1 MKDYKDFYIEAKRDN
16 LPFIFCDMDGVLT
29 DFGKAANKVTGL
41 NWEGLRTNQDWDS
54 IRDTKNF
61 WANMPWKRDGKQLWK
76 YIKKYNPSILSASV
90 QPQQDPNCKPGK
102 LRWLS
107 KNLKLNNSARINL
120 VRRSQKQ
127 DYVRVNRGGKIEVA
141 VLIDDYPKNIRE
153 WTAKGGIGILHTN
166 TSSTISQ
173 LKRLGF

>member
-1 MKDYKDFYIEAKRDN
+1 MKDYRNFHIEAKKRN
-16 LPFIFCDMDGVLT
+16 LPPIYCDMDGVLC
-29 DFGKAANKVTGL
+29 DFISSANKVTGL
-41 NWEGLRTNQDWDS
+41 NWGGLRKHQDWDT
-54 IRDTKNF
+54 IRDTQNF
-61 WANMPWKRDGKQLWK
+61 WADMPWKRDGKQLWG

-90 QPQQDPNCKPGK
+90 QPQQDPDCKPGK

-107 KNLKLNNSARINL
+107 KNLGLNNSARINL

-141 VLIDDYPKNIRE
+141 VLIDDYPKNITE

-166 TSSTISQ
+166 TSSTISA

>member
-1 MKDYKDFYIEAKRDN
+1 MKGYKNFYIEAKRSN

-29 DFGKAANKVTGL
+29 DFIKAANKATGVD
-41 NWEGLRTNQDWDS
+41 WENLRTNQDWS
-54 IRDTKNF
+54 VIKDTKNF
-61 WANMPWKRDGKQLWK
+61 WVNMPWKRDGKQLWK
-76 YIKKYNPSILSASV
+76 YIKKYNPSILSAAV
-90 QPQQDPNCKPGK
+90 QPHQDPNCKPGK

-107 KNLKLNNSARINL
+107 KNLGLNNSARINL

-127 DYVRVNRGGKIEVA
+127 DYVRVNREGKIEVA

-173 LKRLGF
+173 LKKIGF

>member
-1 MKDYKDFYIEAKRDN
+1 MKGYRKFYIEAKKRN
-16 LPFIFCDMDGVLT
+16 LPPIYCDMDGVLC
-29 DFGKAANKVTGL
+29 DFISSANKVTGL
-41 NWEGLRTNQDWDS
+41 NWGGLRNNQDWDT
-54 IRDTKNF
+54 IRDVENF
-61 WANMPWKRDGKQLWK
+61 WMNLGWEKGGKKLWK
-76 YIKKYNPSILSASV
+76 YIKKYNPSILSAIV
-90 QPQQDPNCKPGK
+90 NPQKDPKCGPGK

-107 KNLKLNNSARINL
+107 KNLGLNNSVRINL

-127 DYVRVNRGGKIEVA
+127 DYAKVNRGGKIEAA
-141 VLIDDYPKNIRE
+141 VLIDDFPKNIRE

>member
-1 MKDYKDFYIEAKRDN
+1 MKGYKNFYTEAKKSN
-16 LPFIFCDMDGVLT
+16 LPHIYCDMDGVLT
-29 DFGKAANKVTGL
+29 DFVKAANKVTGL

-54 IRDTKNF
+54 IRDTPNF
-61 WANMPWKRDGKQLWK
+61 WATMPWKRDGKQLWK
-76 YIKKYNPSILSASV
+76 YIKKYNPSILSSSV

-102 LRWLS
+102 YRWLS
-107 KNLKLNNSARINL
+107 KNLGLNNSARINL
-120 VRRSQKQ
+120 VRRKQKQ
-127 DYVRVNRGGKIEVA
+127 DYVRVNQSGKMGVA

-166 TSSTISQ
+166 TSSTISA

>member
-1 MKDYKDFYIEAKRDN
+1 MKDYRNFHIEAKRSN

-29 DFGKAANKVTGL
+29 DFVKAANKATGL

-54 IRDTKNF
+54 IRDTRNF
-61 WANMPWKRDGKQLWK
+61 WANMPWNTGGKQLWN
-76 YIKKYNPSILSASV
+76 YIKKYHPSILSASV
-90 QPQQDPNCKPGK
+90 EAQQDPNCKPGK

-107 KNLKLNNSARINL
+107 KNLRLNNSARINL